1 VKYKTAAAFRHA
13 LEDRLRQQTLSG
25 GAPLVRLRKMVA
37 FDRFLA
43 RIAQKQP
50 DAWIVKGGLALQLR
64 LGERAR
70 TTKDI
75 DVAAVNPWN
84 REQTIEHLRAVVP
97 VDLGDWFEFEV
108 GEPAEAATGAPGRGF
123 RFPIRCLLDGRP
135 FETFHLDV
143 GYGDPVLEA
152 PVELTAPCLLAFAEI
167 APARVR
173 CYPLTTQIAEKLH
186 TYTRTYA
193 SGETSR
199 SRDLAD
205 ILLAASLAQF
215 DGAKLKQ
222 AIDATFKVRASHPVP
237 PQMPDPP
244 QRIASSYAQVARE
257 LDLPWRTI
265 EEAAAAAAQF
275 LNPVLKGNSNVTKAK
290 WNPLHWKWG
299 SDGVDGASH
308 CSSSE

>member
-13 LEDRLRQQTLSG
+13 LEERLRQQSLSG
-25 GAPLVRLRKMVA
+25 GAPLARLRKMVA

-43 RIAQKQP
+43 RVTRKQP
-50 DAWIVKGGLALQLR
+50 DAWIVKGGFALQLR
-64 LGERAR
+64 LGDRAR

-75 DVAAVNPWN
+75 DVSAVNPWT
-84 REQTIEHLRAVVP
+84 RDQTIAHLRAAVSLE
-97 VDLGDWFEFEV
+97 LGDWFEFEV

-143 GYGDPVLEA
+143 GYGDPILEA
-152 PVELTAPCLLAFAEI
+152 PVELVAPNLLAFAEI

-199 SRDLAD
+199 ARDLAD
-205 ILLAASLAQF
+205 ILLAASLAEF
-215 DGAKLKQ
+215 DSPKLKQ
-222 AIDATFKVRASHPVP
+222 AIDATFKARASHPVP
-237 PQMPDPP
+237 PQMPDRP
-244 QRIASSYAQVARE
+244 QRIAPSYAQVARE

-265 EEAAAAAAQF
+265 EEAGAAAAQF
-275 LNPVLKGNSNVTKAK
+275 LNPVLKGDSKVTKVK
-290 WNPLHWKWG
+290 WDPPHWKWG
-299 SDGVDGASH
+299 
-308 CSSSE
+308 

>member
-1 VKYKTAAAFRHA
+1 VKYKMATAFRHA
-13 LEDRLRQQTLSG
+13 LEGRLRQQSLSG
-25 GAPLVRLRKMVA
+25 GEPLARLRKMVA

-43 RIAQKQP
+43 RVAKKQP
-50 DAWIVKGGLALQLR
+50 DAWIVKGGFALQLR

-75 DVAAVNPWN
+75 DVSAANPWT
-84 REQTIEHLRAVVP
+84 REQTITHLRAAVLLN
-97 VDLGDWFEFEV
+97 LGNWFEFEV
-108 GEPAEAATGAPGRGF
+108 GEPSEAATGAPGRGF
-123 RFPIRCLLDGRP
+123 RFPMRCLLDGRP

-152 PVELTAPCLLAFAEI
+152 PVELTAPNLLAFAEI
-167 APARVR
+167 APAKVR
-173 CYPLTTQIAEKLH
+173 CYPLTTQSAEKLH

-199 SRDLAD
+199 TRDLAD
-205 ILLAASLAQF
+205 ILLAGSLAQF

-222 AIDATFKVRASHPVP
+222 AIDATSHPVP

-265 EEAAAAAAQF
+265 EEAGAATAQF
-275 LNPVLKGNSNVTKAK
+275 LDPS
-290 WNPLHWKWG
+290 
-299 SDGVDGASH
+299 
-308 CSSSE
+308 

>member
-1 VKYKTAAAFRHA
+1 MKYKTATAFRHA
-13 LEDRLRQQTLSG
+13 LEQRLRQQSLSG
-25 GAPLVRLRKMVA
+25 GAPLARLRKMVA

-43 RIAQKQP
+43 RVAKKQP
-50 DAWIVKGGLALQLR
+50 DAWIVKGGFALQLR

-75 DVAAVNPWN
+75 DVSAVNPWT
-84 REQTIEHLRAVVP
+84 REQTITHLRAAVLLN
-97 VDLGDWFEFEV
+97 LGDWFEFEV

-143 GYGDPVLEA
+143 GYGDPILEA
-152 PVELTAPCLLAFAEI
+152 PVELTAPNLLAFAEI
-167 APARVR
+167 APATVR

-199 SRDLAD
+199 ARDLAD

-215 DGAKLKQ
+215 DGVKLKQ
-222 AIDATFKVRASHPVP
+222 AIDATFKARASHPVP

-265 EEAAAAAAQF
+265 KEAGAVAAQF
-275 LNPVLKGNSNVTKAK
+275 LNPVLKGDSKVTKVK
-290 WNPLHWKWG
+290 WDPPHWKWG
-299 SDGVDGASH
+299 
-308 CSSSE
+308 